1 MKVIQI
7 KQHIDFLESEM
18 KDWNE
23 YSSLTWNEYSADRKK
38 RREVERWI
46 ENLINSSIDIAKLV
60 LYLKEISQPESY
72 AKIVAA
78 LDLVEPFSS
87 HGKELSK
94 WVKLRNV
101 ITHEYLDIRWESIK
115 DFIKEA
121 RPLYE
126 EFLGKAKE
134 FIDKEARDEAIA

>member
-1 MKVIQI
+1 MKIIQI
-7 KQHIDFLESEM
+7 KQHLDFLESEM
-18 KDWNE
+18 KDWND

-46 ENLINSSIDIAKLV
+46 ENLINSSIDMAKLV
-60 LYLKEISQPESY
+60 LYLKEISLPESY
-72 AKIVAA
+72 TKIVAA
-78 LDLVEPFSS
+78 LDLVEPFSP
-87 HGKELSK
+87 HGKGLSK

-121 RPLYE
+121 KPLYE
-126 EFLGKAKE
+126 KFLGKPKE
-134 FIDKEARDEAIA
+134 FIDKETRDEAIT

>member
-126 EFLGKAKE
+126 EFIGKAKE